1 MHQACASIIGT
12 HQSPINICEAD
23 CFEIRDALFV
33 EAYDD
38 ESTRGCITGHDDHY
52 TFELD
57 VPGEGLRAPAVR
69 FRSTKATLRSIHF
82 HAFSEHQLEKQ
93 KFSAEFHLVH
103 EICSQATPTD
113 QYGQEPSSKIVIG
126 VFANEVDDK
135 EALQSLSLEFCKCLS
150 VVKNAK
156 EKSCVSDPFSFAD
169 LLKDAYSKLERFY
182 HYRGSLT
189 TGTHDEVVS
198 WFVLKEPI
206 SISSSMLNEIK
217 LLDQPTRELQ
227 GINRRIV
234 LSKD

>member
-1 MHQACASIIGT
+1 MHEACASIIGT

-23 CFEIRDALFV
+23 CFEIRDALLI

-57 VPGEGLRAPAVR
+57 VPGEGLRAPAVQ

-82 HAFSEHQLEKQ
+82 HALSEHQLEKQ

-103 EICSQATPTD
+103 EICSQATATD

-126 VFANEVDDK
+126 VFANEVDDN
-135 EALQSLSLEFCKCLS
+135 EALQSLSLEFCKSLS
-150 VVKNAK
+150 IVKNAK
-156 EKSCVSDPFSFAD
+156 EKSCVSDPFSFAE

-182 HYRGSLT
+182 HYRGSLSVQET
-189 TGTHDEVVS
+189 FCKSGQKGETSV
-198 WFVLKEPI
+198 
-206 SISSSMLNEIK
+206 N
-217 LLDQPTRELQ
+217 
-227 GINRRIV
+227 
-234 LSKD
+234 